1 MSLEKNIRDDNIK
14 VFKEILKEK
23 KILKKNGKIPEEIE
37 EGIHNF
43 SIDYAESNNTLFL
56 LESIYIDKSEK
67 IKCLLNTSKFI
78 IKSLNDK
85 KINPRELAF
94 LKPEELDPDKYADI
108 ITKKEVEQFKKS
120 NQATTDAYKC
130 PKCKQ
135 RKCSVEEKQT
145 RSGDEPATVYVEC
158 KNPDCGYKFHF

>member
-1 MSLEKNIRDDNIK
+1 MSLDQKIRDENI
-14 VFKEILKEK
+14 
-23 KILKKNGKIPEEIE
+23 KILKDIFKKNKISKKLDNLAKEIE

-43 SIDYAESNNTLFL
+43 SYDYAENNNTLFL
-56 LESIYIDKSEK
+56 FESIYSDKFEK
-67 IKCLLNTSKFI
+67 MKCLLNTSKYI
-78 IKSLNDK
+78 IDSLKEK

-94 LKPEELDPDKYADI
+94 LKPEELNPDKYADI
-108 ITKKEVEQFKKS
+108 ITKKEIEEFKKS

>member
-1 MSLEKNIRDDNIK
+1 MSLDQKIRDENI
-14 VFKEILKEK
+14 
-23 KILKKNGKIPEEIE
+23 KILKDIFKKNKISKKLDNLADEIE

-43 SIDYAESNNTLFL
+43 SYDYAENNNTLFL
-56 LESIYIDKSEK
+56 FESIYSDKFEK

-78 IKSLNDK
+78 IDSLNEK

-94 LKPEELDPDKYADI
+94 LKPEELNPDKYADI
-108 ITKKEVEQFKKS
+108 ITKKEIEEFKKS

-158 KNPDCGYKFHF
+158 KNPDCGYTFHF

>member
-1 MSLEKNIRDDNIK
+1 MSLDKKIRDENIK
-14 VFKEILKEK
+14 ILNEIF
-23 KILKKNGKIPEEIE
+23 KKNKMPKKFDSLAKEIE

-43 SIDYAESNNTLFL
+43 SYDYAENNNTLFL
-56 LESIYIDKSEK
+56 FESIYSDKFEK
-67 IKCLLNTSKFI
+67 MKCLLNTSKFI
-78 IKSLNDK
+78 IDSLKEK
-85 KINPRELAF
+85 KIKPRELAF
-94 LKPEELDPDKYADI
+94 LKPEELNPDKYADI
-108 ITKKEVEQFKKS
+108 ITKKEIEEFKKS